1 MTSTGDLAR
10 GLRRTLGRQPAVS
23 LATTAALIAGIGVA
37 AAVAGFL
44 DSLHAPPR
52 WTARVPDPDM
62 LVRVSPVRNYGS
74 YTAIGPRLR
83 TLDVAVYRRV
93 TAGAGRGPFAA
104 PLQLE
109 CVSPAYLALLGVR
122 PFAGRDF
129 DSRDDVE
136 GGPPIVVL
144 AHHFWMRR
152 FGGDP
157 AVLGT
162 AMQVDDRLHTIIGVG
177 PPDFGGVDSPP
188 ADAWT
193 PLAASPKFCDAS
205 GRPVPD
211 QGAWLRTV
219 GRVRPGFTVAHADA
233 EVAALFAAD
242 AEWARRFGRGV
253 VEPLYGRRAAHGS
266 PAGRIGRFLAAGVVF
281 MLLVVCVNV
290 SLVRSL
296 HVADCRDAL
305 AVRRQLGATRLRLG
319 WMLWAE
325 TLLLAAACVPPAAIV
340 ALWTAWTLEAFF
352 PIGSVETLLS
362 PRGLAGLTAV
372 ALAVG
377 GLGGA
382 APAVAGART
391 ALRSAPGQSMPAGT
405 RPSPGRDA
413 LLAGQVA
420 AALVLIMVAQLLV
433 RSTSEIRRGLGFDLD
448 GVVVLTADLERAG
461 FGSADRLSTFHLL
474 EERVV
479 RLPHVGAA
487 ALASLSLLDH
497 DESSPAV
504 AVTAPGSLGSVTV
517 QTSTAVSP
525 SYFDVV
531 GTRLAQGRAFTR
543 EDTAGS
549 RPVMIVSDGLARR
562 LWPGR
567 DATGLCAFVD
577 DAGCVDVV
585 GVSESRRPGAVR
597 YYEEEFFVPLAQAS
611 RYGMDADIPRALF
624 VRPKDAGD
632 ESLAAIAAAVRGA
645 VPDLPFVSV
654 ERLSDRADAET
665 RSWRLGIRM
674 FGLFGGV
681 AVLLAGIGVYGSLA
695 GAVRRRTPEIA
706 VRMALGARPADVVRL
721 MLRRGA
727 MVLAAGMAL
736 GGAALLAAA
745 PLLRAWLFG
754 VVPTDGPS
762 LAAACGAVAV
772 SVSLAVA
779 APLARAVR
787 VDPMA
792 ALRC

>member
-1 MTSTGDLAR
+1 MSTGGRAR
-10 GLRRTLGRQPAVS
+10 GLLRTLGRQPAVS

-44 DSLHAPPR
+44 DSLNTPPR
-52 WTARVPDPDM
+52 WTARVPDPNM

-93 TAGAGRGPFAA
+93 TAGTGRGPFAA

-129 DSRDDVE
+129 DARDDVE
-136 GGPPIVVL
+136 GGPPTVVL

-162 AMQVDDRLHTIIGVG
+162 MMQVDDRLHTIIGVA

-193 PLAASPKFCDAS
+193 LLAASPKFCDAS
-205 GRPVPD
+205 GRPILD
-211 QGAWLRTV
+211 QGAWLQTV

-242 AEWARRFGRGV
+242 AESGRRFGRGV

-266 PAGRIGRFLAAGVVF
+266 PAGRVGRFLAAGVVF
-281 MLLVVCVNV
+281 MLLVVCVNI

-305 AVRRQLGATRLRLG
+305 AVRRLLGATRLRLG
-319 WMLWAE
+319 WALWAE

-352 PIGSVETLLS
+352 PIGSVEAVLS
-362 PRGLAGLTAV
+362 PRGLAALTAV

-377 GLGGA
+377 SLGGA

-391 ALRSAPGQSMPAGT
+391 ALRSASGKSMPAGT
-405 RPSPGRDA
+405 RPSLGRDA
-413 LLAGQVA
+413 LLVSQVA
-420 AALVLIMVAQLLV
+420 VALVLIMVAQLFV

-448 GVVVLTADLERAG
+448 GVAVLTADLERAG

-474 EERVV
+474 AERVV
-479 RLPHVGAA
+479 RLPHVEAA
-487 ALASLSLLDH
+487 ALASQSLLDPDDSH
-497 DESSPAV
+497 LMLG
-504 AVTAPGSLGSVTV
+504 VTAPGSFGSVV
-517 QTSTAVSP
+517 MSTFNAVSP
-525 SYFDVV
+525 PYFDVV
-531 GTRLAQGRAFTR
+531 GTRIVRGRAFTR
-543 EDTAGS
+543 EDAAGS
-549 RPVMIVSDGLARR
+549 RPVMIVSDSLARR

-567 DATGLCAFVD
+567 DATGLCAFVGN
-577 DAGCVDVV
+577 AGCVDVV

-611 RYGMDADIPRALF
+611 RYGMDVDTPRALF

-632 ESLAAIAAAVRGA
+632 DSLAAIAAAVRGA

-654 ERLSDRADAET
+654 ARLSDRADAET

-706 VRMALGARPADVVRL
+706 IRMALGARPADVVRL
-721 MLRRGA
+721 MLRRSA

-736 GGAALLAAA
+736 GGAALLVVA
-745 PLLRAWLFG
+745 PLLRARLFG

-772 SVSLAVA
+772 SVSLAVV
-779 APLARAVR
+779 APITRAVR

-792 ALRC
+792 ALRR

>member
-1 MTSTGDLAR
+1 MMSTGGRAR
-10 GLRRTLGRQPAVS
+10 GLLRTLGRQPAVS

-44 DSLHAPPR
+44 DSLNTPPR
-52 WTARVPDPDM
+52 WTARVPDPNM

-93 TAGAGRGPFAA
+93 TASTGRGPFAA

-129 DSRDDVE
+129 DARDDVE
-136 GGPPIVVL
+136 GGPPTVVL

-162 AMQVDDRLHTIIGVG
+162 GMQVDDRLHTIIGVG

-193 PLAASPKFCDAS
+193 LLAASPNFCDAS
-205 GRPVPD
+205 GRPILD
-211 QGAWLRTV
+211 QGAWLQTV

-242 AEWARRFGRGV
+242 AESGRRFGRGV
-253 VEPLYGRRAAHGS
+253 VEPLYGRRAAYGS
-266 PAGRIGRFLAAGVVF
+266 PAGRVGRFLAAGVVF

-319 WMLWAE
+319 WALWAE

-352 PIGSVETLLS
+352 PIGSVEAVLS
-362 PRGLAGLTAV
+362 PRGLAALTAV

-391 ALRSAPGQSMPAGT
+391 ALRSASGKSMPAGT
-405 RPSPGRDA
+405 RPSLGRDA
-413 LLAGQVA
+413 LLVSQVA
-420 AALVLIMVAQLLV
+420 VALVLIMVAQLFV

-448 GVVVLTADLERAG
+448 GVAVLTADLERAG

-474 EERVV
+474 AERVV
-479 RLPHVGAA
+479 RLPHVEAT
-487 ALASLSLLDH
+487 ALASQSLLDPDDSH
-497 DESSPAV
+497 LMLG
-504 AVTAPGSLGSVTV
+504 VTAPGSFGSVV
-517 QTSTAVSP
+517 MSTFNAVSP

-531 GTRLAQGRAFTR
+531 GTRLVRGRAFTR
-543 EDTAGS
+543 EDAAGS
-549 RPVMIVSDGLARR
+549 RPVMIVSDSLARR

-567 DATGLCAFVD
+567 DATGLCAFVGN
-577 DAGCVDVV
+577 AGCVDVV

-611 RYGMDADIPRALF
+611 RYGMDVDTPRALF

-654 ERLSDRADAET
+654 ARLSDRADAET

-681 AVLLAGIGVYGSLA
+681 AVLLAGIGVYGALA

-721 MLRRGA
+721 MLRRSA

-736 GGAALLAAA
+736 GGAALLVVA
-745 PLLRAWLFG
+745 PLLRARLFG

-779 APLARAVR
+779 APIARAVR

-792 ALRC
+792 ALRR

>member
-1 MTSTGDLAR
+1 MSTGGRAR
-10 GLRRTLGRQPAVS
+10 GLLRRTLGRQPAVS

-44 DSLHAPPR
+44 GSLNTPPR
-52 WTARVPDPDM
+52 WTARVPDPNM

-93 TAGAGRGPFAA
+93 TASTGRGPFAA

-129 DSRDDVE
+129 DARDDVE
-136 GGPPIVVL
+136 GGPPTVVL

-162 AMQVDDRLHTIIGVG
+162 GMQVDDRLHTIIGVG

-193 PLAASPKFCDAS
+193 PLAASPNFCDAS
-205 GRPVPD
+205 GRPILD
-211 QGAWLRTV
+211 QGAWLQTV

-242 AEWARRFGRGV
+242 AESGRRFGRGV
-253 VEPLYGRRAAHGS
+253 VEPLYGRRAAYGS
-266 PAGRIGRFLAAGVVF
+266 PAGRVGRFLAAGVVF

-305 AVRRQLGATRLRLG
+305 AVRRLLGATRLRLG
-319 WMLWAE
+319 WALWVE

-352 PIGSVETLLS
+352 PIGSVEAVLS
-362 PRGLAGLTAV
+362 PRGLAALTAV

-391 ALRSAPGQSMPAGT
+391 ALRSASGTSMPAGT
-405 RPSPGRDA
+405 RPSLGRDA
-413 LLAGQVA
+413 LLVSQVA
-420 AALVLIMVAQLLV
+420 VALVLIMVAQLFV

-448 GVVVLTADLERAG
+448 GVAVLTADLERAG

-474 EERVV
+474 AERVV
-479 RLPHVGAA
+479 RLPHVEAA
-487 ALASLSLLDH
+487 ALASQSLLDPDDSH
-497 DESSPAV
+497 LMLG
-504 AVTAPGSLGSVTV
+504 VTAPGSFGSVV
-517 QTSTAVSP
+517 MSTFNAVSP

-531 GTRLAQGRAFTR
+531 GTRLVRGRAFTR
-543 EDTAGS
+543 EDAAGS
-549 RPVMIVSDGLARR
+549 RPVMIVSDSLARR

-567 DATGLCAFVD
+567 DATGLCAFVGN
-577 DAGCVDVV
+577 AGCVDVV

-611 RYGMDADIPRALF
+611 RYGMDVDTPRALF

-654 ERLSDRADAET
+654 ARLSDRADAET

-706 VRMALGARPADVVRL
+706 IRMALGARPADVVRL
-721 MLRRGA
+721 MLRRSA

-736 GGAALLAAA
+736 GGAALLVVA
-745 PLLRAWLFG
+745 PLLRARLFG

-779 APLARAVR
+779 APIARAVR

-792 ALRC
+792 ALRR

>member
-1 MTSTGDLAR
+1 MSTGGRAR
-10 GLRRTLGRQPAVS
+10 GLLRTLGRQPAVS

-44 DSLHAPPR
+44 DSLNTPPR
-52 WTARVPDPDM
+52 WTARVPDPNM

-93 TAGAGRGPFAA
+93 TASTGRGPFAA

-129 DSRDDVE
+129 DARDDVE
-136 GGPPIVVL
+136 GGPPTVVL

-162 AMQVDDRLHTIIGVG
+162 GMQVDDRLRTIIGVG

-193 PLAASPKFCDAS
+193 LLAASPKFCDAS
-205 GRPVPD
+205 GRPILD
-211 QGAWLRTV
+211 QGAWLQTV

-242 AEWARRFGRGV
+242 AESGRRFGRGV
-253 VEPLYGRRAAHGS
+253 VEPLYGRRAAYGS
-266 PAGRIGRFLAAGVVF
+266 PAGRVGRFLAAGVVF

-305 AVRRQLGATRLRLG
+305 AVRRLLGATRLRLG
-319 WMLWAE
+319 WVLWVE

-352 PIGSVETLLS
+352 PIGSVEAVLS
-362 PRGLAGLTAV
+362 PRGLAALTAV

-391 ALRSAPGQSMPAGT
+391 ALRSAWGTSMPAGT
-405 RPSPGRDA
+405 RPSLGRDA
-413 LLAGQVA
+413 LLVSQVA
-420 AALVLIMVAQLLV
+420 VALVLIMVAQLFV

-448 GVVVLTADLERAG
+448 GVAVLTADLERAG
-461 FGSADRLSTFHLL
+461 FGSADRLSTFHILA
-474 EERVV
+474 ERVV
-479 RLPHVGAA
+479 RLPYVEAA
-487 ALASLSLLDH
+487 AIASQSLLDH
-497 DESSPAV
+497 DVSSPAV
-504 AVTAPGSLGSVTV
+504 AVTVPGSFGSVPVPTAI
-517 QTSTAVSP
+517 AVSP
-525 SYFDVV
+525 PYFDVV
-531 GTRLAQGRAFTR
+531 RIVQGRAFTR
-543 EDTAGS
+543 EDAAGS
-549 RPVMIVSDGLARR
+549 RPVMIVSNSLARR

-567 DATGLCAFVD
+567 DATGLCAFVGN
-577 DAGCVDVV
+577 AGCVDVV

-611 RYGMDADIPRALF
+611 RYGMDVDTPRALF

-632 ESLAAIAAAVRGA
+632 DSLAAIAAAVRGA

-654 ERLSDRADAET
+654 ARLSDRADAET
-665 RSWRLGIRM
+665 RSWRIGIRM

-706 VRMALGARPADVVRL
+706 VRMALGARPADIVRL
-721 MLRRGA
+721 MLRRSA

-736 GGAALLAAA
+736 GGAALLVVA
-745 PLLRAWLFG
+745 PLLRARLFG

-779 APLARAVR
+779 APIARAVR

-792 ALRC
+792 ALRR